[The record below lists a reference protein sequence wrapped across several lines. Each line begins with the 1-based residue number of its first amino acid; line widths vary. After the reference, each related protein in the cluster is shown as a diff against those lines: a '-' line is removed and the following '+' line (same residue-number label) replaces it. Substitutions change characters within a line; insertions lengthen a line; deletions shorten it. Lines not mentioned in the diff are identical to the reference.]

1 MRNLFFDKSYQ
12 NHKKS
17 KDTQIS
23 LNVLLVDTLICVEP
37 KHTIIFFHRMNHDLL
52 EPEVLFLSSCYPVSV
67 VEKSYPEPELCDV

>member
-23 LNVLLVDTLICVEP
+23 LNALFVDTLICVEP
-37 KHTIIFFHRMNHDLL
+37 KHTIIFFPRMNHDFS
-52 EPEVLFLSSCYPVSV
+52 EPEVLFLSSYYPVSV
-67 VEKSYPEPELCDV
+67 VGKSYLEPELCDV